1 MILRRWRGAVRAED
15 AEAYLAHQSRTGI
28 REYRS
33 TPGNLGAVVLRR
45 ALDDGLV
52 EVVTLSFWESMDA
65 VRRFAGAEPH
75 VAVFYP
81 GDDDLLVE
89 KDPHVD
95 HHEVV
100 DVDLADALTGP
111 RPAP

>member
-15 AEAYLAHQSRTGI
+15 AEAYLAHQDETGVRAY
-28 REYRS
+28 RE
-33 TPGNLGAVVLRR
+33 TPGNLGVLVLRR
-45 ALDDGLV
+45 PVGDLV
-52 EVVTLSFWESMDA
+52 EVVTLSLWNSMDA
-65 VRRFAGAEPH
+65 VRRFAGDQPE

-89 KDPHVD
+89 KDLHVD

-100 DVDLADALTGP
+100 DADLDRALQL
-111 RPAP
+111 RAE